1 MKQRR
6 CHRFMPHLFWIQAG
20 TGTMPAMKHWS
31 KRMNRVGGTMFG
43 LALIGASLFVST
55 SALAGP
61 ARDRL
66 EAFSNGLATVRA
78 EFSQDSLDAD
88 GRLLETS
95 SGTLSLHAPRQF
107 RWEYLDPFPQLIVAD
122 GLNVWIYDE
131 DLEQVTVRAQSL
143 EEAQSPLTV
152 LTDLGQLDRDFTVGE
167 VHSQGVPWLVLK
179 AKAKDPAFKEVRI
192 AFGESAP
199 SRMELTDLL
208 GNRTVWSFNGWQR
221 NPNLPADEF
230 RFDPPEGV
238 EIVGDALDA
247 PAVNPIRD

>member
-1 MKQRR
+1 
-6 CHRFMPHLFWIQAG
+6 
-20 TGTMPAMKHWS
+20 
-31 KRMNRVGGTMFG
+31 MNRKTTWVFG
-43 LALIGASLFVST
+43 VMSMSAALVLPSLVF
-55 SALAGP
+55 AGP
-61 ARDRL
+61 ARDKL
-66 EAFSNGLATVRA
+66 EAFSNGLTTVRA
-78 EFSQDSLDAD
+78 EFAQDSLDAD
-88 GRLLETS
+88 GRMLETS

-152 LTDLGQLDRDFTVGE
+152 LTDLGQLDRDFFVGE

-208 GNRTVWSFNGWQR
+208 GNQTVWSFNDWQR
-221 NPNLPADEF
+221 NPTLPADEF